1 VLFEPGVEHRVGTAT
16 HPFYPYLS
24 GSWLKQG
31 HELGRAVSYVLV
43 GLTGGFA
50 LGLPATSGVGHRL
63 ERTGLIGAP
72 HRQTQQL
79 LALPI
84 SSFDQIF

>member
-1 VLFEPGVEHRVGTAT
+1 VLSEPGVEHRVGTAT

-24 GSWLKQG
+24 GSRVKQA
-31 HELGRAVSYVLV
+31 HELGRAFSYVLV

-50 LGLPATSGVGHRL
+50 LRLPATSRVGYRL
-63 ERTGLIGAP
+63 ERTGLVGAP
-72 HRQTQQL
+72 HRQTQVL

-84 SSFDQIF
+84 RSFDQIF